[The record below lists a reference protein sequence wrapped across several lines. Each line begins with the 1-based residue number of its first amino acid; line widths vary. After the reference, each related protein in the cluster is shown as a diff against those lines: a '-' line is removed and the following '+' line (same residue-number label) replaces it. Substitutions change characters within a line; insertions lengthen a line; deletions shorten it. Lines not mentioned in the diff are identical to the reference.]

1 MALSHNF
8 GLGIL
13 TEDHCIMN
21 RRTAIKFLG
30 ATIPTLFLGKFSAAY
45 AYLGKAPFHPDWRS
59 LENYQVPDWFRD
71 AKFGIWAHW
80 GPQCQPERGDWYAR
94 GMYQEGSDQYQYHL
108 EKYGHPSVFGFKD
121 VIHQW
126 KAENWNP
133 EELMELYKNAGAQ
146 YFMAL
151 ANHHDNLDLYR
162 SSHHRWNSVNVGP
175 KKDLVGGWERA
186 ARKRGLKFGVSV
198 HAAHAWT
205 WYETAQRSD
214 KEGKFAGVPY
224 DGKLTK
230 KDGAG
235 KWWADYD
242 PQELYA
248 QDHQLSLDSTDDHTV
263 HRQWHWDVDSGV
275 SVPDR
280 AYCENFKARTLEL
293 MDSYRPDIVYFD
305 DTVLPLYPIS
315 NVGLEIAADFYNKSM
330 QANKGKVDVVIN
342 GKILNEQQRK
352 CLVWDI
358 ERGQS
363 NTIEPQPWQTCTC
376 IGAWHYDRR
385 IYDNNQYKSAKTVI
399 HMLIDVVSKNGNLL
413 LSVPLRGDGSIDEKA
428 RGVVEGI
435 GGWMALHREAIIG
448 TRPWRI
454 FGEGPAQEEA
464 PSLNVQGFNEGKGKA
479 FTGDD
484 VRFTTKGN
492 VLYAFIMGTPTGK
505 QIKIKSLGRSAPDT
519 PVVGKVQLLGSK
531 DRISFRQLDDA
542 LEVQIPDS
550 FAQNDIAL
558 VLKIT

>member
-1 MALSHNF
+1 MRHFA
-8 GLGIL
+8 
-13 TEDHCIMN
+13 DHDIMD

-30 ATIPTLFLGKFSAAY
+30 ATIPTLFLSRFSAAH
-45 AYLGKAPFHPDWRS
+45 AYLGKVPFHPDWRS
-59 LENYQVPDWFRD
+59 LASYQVPNWFRD

-80 GPQCQPERGDWYAR
+80 GPQCEPERGDWYAR
-94 GMYQEGSDQYQYHL
+94 GMYQEGSDQYNYHV

-162 SSHHRWNSVNVGP
+162 SSHHKWNSVNVGP
-175 KKDLVGGWERA
+175 KKDIVGGWESA
-186 ARKRGLKFGVSV
+186 AKKRGLKFGVSV

-214 KEGKFAGVPY
+214 KAGKFAGVPY

-230 KDGAG
+230 KDGVG
-235 KWWADYD
+235 TWWADYD

-248 QDHQLSLDSTDDHTV
+248 QEHELSLDSKDDHTV

-275 SVPDR
+275 SVPDK
-280 AYCENFKARTLEL
+280 AYCENFKARTMEL
-293 MDSYRPDIVYFD
+293 IHNYNPDIVYFD

-315 NVGLEIAADFYNKSM
+315 NVGLEVAADFYNKSM
-330 QANKGKVDVVIN
+330 QENNGKVNVVIN

-376 IGAWHYDRR
+376 IGSWHYDRR
-385 IYDNNQYKSAKTVI
+385 IYDNNHYKSAKTVV

-428 RGVVEGI
+428 KEVVQGI
-435 GGWMALHREAIIG
+435 GNWMSVHQEAIIG
-448 TRPWRI
+448 TRPWVI

-464 PSLNVQGFNEGKGKA
+464 PSLSVQGFNEGKGKA
-479 FTGDD
+479 FTSDD

-492 VLYAFIMGTPTGK
+492 VLYAFVMGMPTEK
-505 QIKIKSLGRSAPDT
+505 QINIKSLGRSAPNAR
-519 PVVGKVQLLGSK
+519 KVRRIQLLGSD
-531 DRISFRQLDDA
+531 DRISYQQLDNV
-542 LEVQIPDS
+542 LQVSLPDK
-550 FAQNDIAL
+550 FAQNNIAM

>member
-1 MALSHNF
+1 M
-8 GLGIL
+8 
-13 TEDHCIMN
+13 D

-30 ATIPTLFLGKFSAAY
+30 VTIPALFLGKFNAAH
-45 AYLGKAPFHPDWRS
+45 AYLGRAPFHPEWRS

-94 GMYQEGSDQYQYHL
+94 GMYQEGSDQYQYHI

-151 ANHHDNLDLYR
+151 ANHHDNFDLYR
-162 SSHHRWNSVNVGP
+162 SSHHRWNSINVGP
-175 KKDLVGGWERA
+175 NKDVVGGWERA
-186 ARKRGLKFGVSV
+186 AKKRGLKFGVSV

-248 QDHQLSLDSTDDHTV
+248 QAHQPSLDSTDDHMV

-275 SVPDR
+275 SVPDK
-280 AYCENFKARTLEL
+280 AYGENFKARTLEL

-305 DTVLPLYPIS
+305 DTVLPLWPIS

-330 QANKGKVDVVIN
+330 QTNKGKVNVVIN

-363 NTIEPQPWQTCTC
+363 NAIEPQPWQTCTC
-376 IGAWHYDRR
+376 IGSWHYDRR

-413 LSVPLRGDGSIDEKA
+413 LSVPLRGDGSIDDKA

-435 GGWMALHREAIIG
+435 GGWMVVHREAIIG
-448 TRPWRI
+448 TRPWHI

-464 PSLNVQGFNEGKGKA
+464 PSLSVQGFNEGKGKA
-479 FTGDD
+479 FTSDD

-492 VLYAFIMGTPTGK
+492 VLYTFIMGIPTEK
-505 QIKIKSLGRSAPDT
+505 RIRIKSLGRSAPDT
-519 PVVGKVQLLGSK
+519 PAVSRIQLLGSD
-531 DRISFRQLDDA
+531 DRIFFRQLDDA
-542 LEVQIPDS
+542 LEVRIPDS
-550 FAQNDIAL
+550 VVQNDIAT

>member
-1 MALSHNF
+1 M
-8 GLGIL
+8 
-13 TEDHCIMN
+13 D

-30 ATIPTLFLGKFSAAY
+30 ATIPTLFLGKFSAAD

-94 GMYQEGSDQYQYHL
+94 GMYQEGSDQYTYHV

-162 SSHHRWNSVNVGP
+162 SSHHKWNSVNLGP
-175 KKDLVGGWERA
+175 KKDIVGGWERA
-186 ARKRGLKFGVSV
+186 AKNRGLKFGVSV

-214 KEGKFAGVPY
+214 KKGKLAGVPY
-224 DGKLTK
+224 DGKQTR
-230 KDGAG
+230 KDGTG

-248 QDHQLSLDSTDDHTV
+248 QDHEPSSDSKDDHTV
-263 HRQWHWDVDSGV
+263 HRQWHWDVSSGV
-275 SVPDR
+275 SVPR
-280 AYCENFKARTLEL
+280 KAYCENFKARTLEL
-293 MDSYRPDIVYFD
+293 INNYSPDIVYFD

-330 QANKGKVDVVIN
+330 EANKGKVDVVIN

-376 IGAWHYDRR
+376 IGSWHYDRR

-413 LSVPLRGDGSIDEKA
+413 LSVPLRGDGSIDYKA
-428 RGVVEGI
+428 REVVQGI
-435 GGWMALHREAIIG
+435 GNWMAVHKEAIIG
-448 TRPWRI
+448 TRPWLI

-464 PSLNVQGFNEGKGKA
+464 PSLSVQGFNEGKGKA
-479 FTGDD
+479 FTSDD
-484 VRFTTKGN
+484 IRFTTKGN
-492 VLYAFIMGTPTGK
+492 ILYAFIMGIPTK
-505 QIKIKSLGRSAPDT
+505 EQIKIKSLGRSANHSIT
-519 PVVGKVQLLGSK
+519 LNRVRLLGSD
-531 DRISFRQLDDA
+531 DRISFQQFDDA
-542 LEVQIPDS
+542 LHVSIPDS
-550 FAQNDIAL
+550 SVQNNIAM